1 MPKLTRS
8 PLVKS
13 VVKSSSRSLTGA
25 DPAGASR
32 RFAAVSPTF
41 GRLFEG
47 TDVDTPGQ
55 TTMSRMR
62 EEPTPP
68 MSRLREE
75 PTPPMS
81 RLREEQ
87 TTQQQQHVSFTTV
100 TAVGDEPLARRAE
113 STDFARRAEFVR
125 AMFPNGWPRPRKPV
139 SFCQCRFRPKRP
151 QRSPAKPSRTH
162 TQVRLPG
169 RTTDVR
175 LTTHPERQ
183 RNESLSCPHLWITM
197 WTVGHRSAR
206 RPPTPQKGLFVV
218 ER

>member
-55 TTMSRMR
+55 TTMSRLR

-68 MSRLREE
+68 MSRLGEEQTTPMSRLREE
-75 PTPPMS
+75 QTTPMS

-162 TQVRLPG
+162 TP
-169 RTTDVR
+169 
-175 LTTHPERQ
+175 
-183 RNESLSCPHLWITM
+183 
-197 WTVGHRSAR
+197 
-206 RPPTPQKGLFVV
+206 K
-218 ER
+218 

>member
-55 TTMSRMR
+55 TA
-62 EEPTPP
+62 
-68 MSRLREE
+68 
-75 PTPPMS
+75 MS

-197 WTVGHRSAR
+197 WTVGHRSTR
-206 RPPTPQKGLFVV
+206 RPSTDQKGVLVV
-218 ER
+218 DR